1 MPFGK
6 GDFQTAV
13 GLRTIRLN
21 DFSVSRSAVLAALDR
36 IWISGSGN
44 LPVARRPM
52 AERRIRPGFL
62 PGFSSTGSVWMPRG
76 RFDPYAYR
84 SPPDTRAM
92 WGFHRSVQPDAARE
106 ASPMKETGKPSPS
119 AIARYP
125 SCRFPTMTEHR
136 NPSGSWSVRVPESRS
151 PQRRRFHPRCPQG
164 LRPCSYNTRVMTRFN
179 STRYPEPPPGFS
191 HTRDSMEREAR
202 SCWQR

>member
-6 GDFQTAV
+6 GGFQTAV

-21 DFSVSRSAVLAALDR
+21 DSSVSRSAVLAALDR

-62 PGFSSTGSVWMPRG
+62 PEFSSTGSVWMPRG
-76 RFDPYAYR
+76 RLDPYAYR

-92 WGFHRSVQPDAARE
+92 CGFPPFGATRCGPRGLANERDGEAVPLCHCPIFVLSVSDDDRTAGIPLVLGLCVSLNPVAHNGGGFIRDVRKVCVPVVQHARHDAIQLH
-106 ASPMKETGKPSPS
+106 S
-119 AIARYP
+119 I
-125 SCRFPTMTEHR
+125 
-136 NPSGSWSVRVPESRS
+136 SR
-151 PQRRRFHPRCPQG
+151 
-164 LRPCSYNTRVMTRFN
+164 T
-179 STRYPEPPPGFS
+179 PPGFS
-191 HTRDSMEREAR
+191 HTRDSMERGAR